1 MANGGNSSRNRSYKI
16 CVSLRLYPEALIFSS
31 VAYCSNNLLAF
42 VNKSS
47 CFADRLRS
55 CSSSLFNAASS
66 CRSRVVSL
74 DCSRKSTCN
83 RSLIDFNVG
92 VMSGGPVSIYVVD
105 DTVEVPGEK
114 IQKADAG

>member
-1 MANGGNSSRNRSYKI
+1 MRFFAPLSGG
-16 CVSLRLYPEALIFSS
+16 AFFSS

-66 CRSRVVSL
+66 CRSRVVPL

-92 VMSGGPVSIYVVD
+92 VMAGGPVSIYVVD